1 MSRIGK
7 SPITVPGDVDIT
19 LDAVDGNKVTVKGPK
34 GILSRELPAIIS
46 VRREDTQLMVER
58 PDDLRESRSLH
69 GLTRTLV
76 NNMVVGVTAGF
87 SKELEIIGVGYRAEA
102 VAPNK
107 LRMALGFSHPVI
119 VDAPDGITFEVPTQ
133 TRVIVRG
140 IDKEVVG
147 QVAAN
152 IRSIR
157 KPEPYKGK
165 GVRYLGEKVLR
176 KAGKTGKK

>member
-7 SPITVPGDVDIT
+7 TPITVPGGVDVAI
-19 LDAVDGNKVTVKGPK
+19 VDSHVTVKGPK
-34 GILSRELPAIIS
+34 GTLSRVIPATIT
-46 VRREDTQLMVER
+46 VRRDDTQLVVER
-58 PDDLRESRSLH
+58 PDDERDNRALH
-69 GLTRTLV
+69 GLTRSLV
-76 NNMVVGVTAGF
+76 NNMVVGVTDGF
-87 SKELEIIGVGYRAEA
+87 TKELEIIGVGYRAEVQGA
-102 VAPNK
+102 DT

-119 VDAPDGITFEVPTQ
+119 VKAPDGISFECPSQ
-133 TRVIVRG
+133 TRVIVKG
-140 IDKEVVG
+140 IDKEIVG